1 MRWAAAQAK
10 VAQLSYEADYTTY
23 PVLAGERAFAIALPG
38 RPGADGNVMCAAAQS
53 ATTSRLGEALAPPG
67 GGHRCHGAAR

>member
-1 MRWAAAQAK
+1 
-10 VAQLSYEADYTTY
+10 LSYEADHITY

-53 ATTSRLGEALAPPG
+53 AGDIRLGEALAPRAAG
-67 GGHRCHGAAR
+67 TGVMGRHGELAR